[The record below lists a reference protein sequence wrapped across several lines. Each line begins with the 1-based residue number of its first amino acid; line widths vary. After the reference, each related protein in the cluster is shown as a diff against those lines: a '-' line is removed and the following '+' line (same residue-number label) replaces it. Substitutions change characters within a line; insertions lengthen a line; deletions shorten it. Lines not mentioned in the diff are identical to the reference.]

1 MNNPLENI
9 LRNQKHKHRTF
20 GITENLLEKPV
31 PRFYGAGDHKV
42 QLAYITPD
50 EAKLLA
56 DLDLHDSSPPNPGPG
71 GIPNFNDPGTGM
83 SGTQTSAAEKNER
96 DRTKQERAD
105 LAVGPSF
112 GDNFP
117 GGNNQNQ
124 NQNTTTTTTT
134 TPTTPQDEPQ
144 YTHNFL
150 DSLFNKDLTFRFDPK
165 MDYVNRVYGG
175 LNNVQ
180 KNKILNRIDPTGD
193 LFGGDFDAFS
203 SMAANDLYSNDN
215 FSLKGAYDSVK
226 NYFTGI
232 PDAIANYNPQMPTQ
246 EGLVDL
252 AKNVGYQG
260 LFNPAMAVITGSP
273 FSLFGSIVLG
283 KGPYNLTKEGTYDP
297 SLGAIA
303 NLTNAPANY
312 VDAISNYQG
321 GLTGEQMAQI
331 ASGQAA
337 KAEVQNNTKSGDE
350 PTAEERAALQAQMD
364 AQSTAAY
371 KNTLTEQRLRVYER
385 LEGQGYTDDYIR
397 AYLGFL

>member
-9 LRNQKHKHRTF
+9 LRNQKQKQRTF

-371 KNTLTEQRLRVYER
+371 KNTLTEQQLRVYER

>member
-9 LRNQKHKHRTF
+9 LRNQKQKQRTF

-273 FSLFGSIVLG
+273 FSLFGSIILG

-364 AQSTAAY
+364 AQSTASY
-371 KNTLTEQRLRVYER
+371 KNTLTEQQLRVYER

>member
-9 LRNQKHKHRTF
+9 LRNQKQKQRTF

-273 FSLFGSIVLG
+273 FSLFGSIILG

-371 KNTLTEQRLRVYER
+371 KNTLTEQQLRVYER